1 MIHNIMDSESVV
13 VNYGRGN
20 SPILPLSIDCSVDD
34 SDLSECRTTPLDVS
48 QCPHVAGVNCGG
60 Q

>member
-1 MIHNIMDSESVV
+1 MDLLFAESVV